1 MNNTLLHPREF
12 DFPVPGKETTSVF
25 AVGVIFIF
33 LLFNPFLAL
42 FCLSLISLFFRVP
55 KPVFVISATL
65 AFTCFFFFRDYGMT
79 WADGAS
85 SDDIPT
91 YILLYYTN
99 QGIPFGEVFS
109 KFLSSPGNY
118 EPLWHAPFWVWLNV
132 FNGGEKSFIFINYLL
147 IFTFLFCA
155 LAAISSR
162 YFILL
167 ALAYFFLTPGS
178 IDSIFHIWRQQ
189 LSFGVFLWGCAQ
201 YLIKSKKTGLFLI
214 FITPLIHLVCI
225 YFVIIFI
232 VYNFLRKRQL
242 IKKKLPFFLYALLL
256 SFISCTAFMAGLNYL
271 ASLNL
276 DRVLIY
282 FEGTGDSNVRQFIV
296 MSIFLGL
303 VSFTH
308 IFFKNDDFNKLIIFI
323 TFVVTIMTI
332 AFPSA
337 NTIFNRLSYFS
348 VPFLGLYFVRWTL
361 LNFSK
366 KWLLHLTF
374 FIFITGLYRII
385 PLVTRKIASVQFL
398 AFEHPLD
405 PLMGVLK
412 MLLLF

>member
-1 MNNTLLHPREF
+1 MNNALLFSQQF
-12 DFPVPGKETTSVF
+12 DFPVFEKKKNKVF
-25 AVGVIFIF
+25 AFGVIFVFI
-33 LLFNPFLAL
+33 LFNPFLAL
-42 FCLSLISLFFRVP
+42 FFLSLIFIFFPVP
-55 KPVFVISATL
+55 KVLFLISASL
-65 AFTCFFFFRDYGMT
+65 SFTCFFYFRDYGMA
-79 WADGAS
+79 WAEGAS
-85 SDDIPT
+85 GDDIPT

-109 KFLSSPGNY
+109 RFLSSPGNY
-118 EPLWHAPFWVWLNV
+118 EPLWHATFWLWLNV
-132 FNGGEKSFIFINYLL
+132 FKGGEKSFIFINYLF
-147 IFTFLFCA
+147 IFGLLFYA
-155 LAAISSR
+155 LTEISSR

-189 LSFGVFLWGCAQ
+189 LSVCVFLIGCAL
-201 YLIKSKKTGLFLI
+201 YLIKSKKIGLFLI
-214 FITPLIHLVCI
+214 LITPLIHLVCI

-232 VYNFLRKRQL
+232 FFNFLRKRK
-242 IKKKLPFFLYALLL
+242 IIEKKAPFFIYALLL
-256 SFISCTAFMAGLNYL
+256 SFIFCTIFIASLNYL

-282 FEGTGDSNVRQFIV
+282 LEGNGADNVRQFIV

-303 VSFTH
+303 VSVTH
-308 IFFKNDDFNKLIIFI
+308 LFFKNDDFNKLIIFI

-332 AFPSA
+332 SFPSA
-337 NTIFNRLSYFS
+337 NSIFNRLSYFS
-348 VPFLGLYFVRWTL
+348 VPFLGLYFVRWTA

-366 KWLLHLTF
+366 KWMLNITF
-374 FIFITGLYRII
+374 FIFLTGLYRTI
-385 PLVTRKIASVQFL
+385 PLITDKIASMQFL

-405 PLMGVLK
+405 PFMGLLK